1 MIKRRGLLLG
11 ILSAGMA
18 PAIVHNP
25 MKIFVR
31 KPDIFA
37 DIYMSNLCKEI
48 VDPWGVST
56 RDMNEF
62 IKSQIAL
69 REQAKANM
77 FLDDSAHNQRVISEG
92 FDKLQATSDRRRMQV
107 MDTSRGFQL
116 YEIPL
121 HPVNAKT
128 YKPVRV
134 PEGIRIHRFS

>member
-31 KPDIFA
+31 KPNIS
-37 DIYMSNLCKEI
+37 DIYSTNLCKEI
-48 VDPWGVST
+48 VDPWGMST
-56 RDMNEF
+56 LDMNEF

-77 FLDDSAHNQRVISEG
+77 FLDDSEHNQRVIREG
-92 FDKLQATSDRRRMQV
+92 FDKLRATSDRRLMQA

-116 YEIPL
+116 YEVPL
-121 HPVNAKT
+121 HPANAKN

-134 PEGIRIHRFS
+134 PEGIRIHRFT